1 MIPIYCFQ
9 PEHNLPM
16 SPPSHSYIQASL
28 SPGNASAST
37 QIEETLLKVKPVAKP
52 SVIPTPMRIG
62 FLGLGIMGQGMVM
75 NLLRSGH
82 EVTVWNRTA
91 LKVSLFDCSIYSN
104 YALLAN
110 WCLRLHRIWTT
121 CTSTVDP
128 GSLWLNAS

>member
-37 QIEETLLKVKPVAKP
+37 QIEETLLKVTPVAKP
-52 SVIPTPMRIG
+52 SVSPTPMRIG

-91 LKVSLFDCSIYSN
+91 LKVSLFDCSFIPTMLYWPPGVCDFIGFGLPV
-104 YALLAN
+104 LL
-110 WCLRLHRIWTT
+110 
-121 CTSTVDP
+121 P
-128 GSLWLNAS
+128 